1 MTVHS
6 QPRTALHQQPDKE
19 AQSARRWAVLAIAA
33 LLSAHPSN
41 SALAQT
47 TTAPPA
53 SSETTEQ
60 KVQQLTAAVARAQ
73 SQMDSYQKQLQEL
86 QRQLSALQGQ
96 LAAERANPP
105 APSAP
110 PEKPAVSAS
119 SNAQTGVST
128 SASGS
133 PPGSAIEDI
142 RERQAVQESQIATH
156 EQTKVETES
165 KYPLKVSGLLLFNG
179 YVNTRQVDVSADPT
193 YALPGGGSTG
203 LSLRQTVLGL
213 DARGPHLFGATSHA
227 DVRVDFF
234 ASGAQSSYAA
244 GGVLRLRTAHAGLKW
259 QNTEAFVQQDR
270 SFLAPNAPSSLIAV
284 AQPEFAWSGNLWAWN
299 PQIGLSHQVGLT
311 GSKRLKLEAGLIDL
325 ADPQFPGAP
334 PSTSTV
340 SRAERS
346 RWPGSEARIAFASG
360 DADTG
365 PEVGASGY
373 FSPHETGDQKRFDAW
388 AGAIDLRLPISRHF
402 AFTTSAYRGA
412 ALGGLGGG
420 GYVDYVDLFAGTAQI
435 ARALDDV
442 GGWAQLKSKV
452 GERLEFNT
460 GYGVDNPFA
469 REIHASMMIPEYSIY
484 SGLARNRS
492 AVANVIYSP
501 SSYLLF
507 SLEYR
512 RLWTNYATGPTNF
525 SDVIGFGAGYRF

>member
-1 MTVHS
+1 MTAHS
-6 QPRTALHQQPDKE
+6 QPRTALYQQPGKE
-19 AQSARRWAVLAIAA
+19 GQSARRWAVLAIAA
-33 LLSAHPSN
+33 LLSAHPNS

-47 TTAPPA
+47 TTAPA

-60 KVQQLTAAVARAQ
+60 KVQQLTAALARAQ

-96 LAAERANPP
+96 LAAEKANPP
-105 APSAP
+105 APLAHP
-110 PEKPAVSAS
+110 GNPAVSS
-119 SNAQTGVST
+119 SS
-128 SASGS
+128 SPSGS
-133 PPGSAIEDI
+133 DIEDI

-179 YVNTRQVDVSADPT
+179 YVNTRQVDASADPT

-234 ASGAQSSYAA
+234 ANGAQSSYAA
-244 GGVLRLRTAHAGLKW
+244 GGVLRLRTAHAALKW

-270 SFLAPNAPSSLIAV
+270 SFLAPNVPSSLIAV

-311 GSKRLKLEAGLIDL
+311 GSKRLKFEAGLIDT
-325 ADPQFPGAP
+325 ADPQWPGAAP
-334 PSTSTV
+334 NTSTV

-346 RWPGSEARIAFASG
+346 RWPGTEARIAFASG
-360 DADTG
+360 DPDTG

-373 FSPHETGDQKRFDAW
+373 FAPHETGDQKRFDAW

-420 GYVDYVDLFAGTAQI
+420 GYVDYVYFAAGTAEV
-435 ARALDDV
+435 AHALDDV

-501 SSYLLF
+501 NSYLLF

-512 RLWTNYATGPTNF
+512 RLWTNNATGPTNF

>member
-1 MTVHS
+1 MTAHS
-6 QPRTALHQQPDKE
+6 QQRTALHQLPDK
-19 AQSARRWAVLAIAA
+19 AARLAGRWTVLAIAA
-33 LLSAHPSN
+33 LLSAHSN
-41 SALAQT
+41 SALAQ

-60 KVQQLTAAVARAQ
+60 KVQQLTAAVARTQ

-86 QRQLSALQGQ
+86 QRQLSELQEQ
-96 LAAERANPP
+96 LAAEKANPP

-110 PEKPAVSAS
+110 AGKPAVSAS
-119 SNAQTGVST
+119 SNAPTGVST
-128 SASGS
+128 SAST
-133 PPGSAIEDI
+133 SAIEDI

-234 ASGAQSSYAA
+234 ASGGQSSYAA

-259 QNTEAFVQQDR
+259 ENTEAFVQQDR
-270 SFLAPNAPSSLIAV
+270 SFLAPNTPSSLIAV

-299 PQIGLSHQVGLT
+299 PQIGLSHQVGLA
-311 GSKRLKLEAGLIDL
+311 GSKRLKFEAGLIDM
-325 ADPQFPGAP
+325 ADPQFPGVP

-346 RWPGSEARIAFASG
+346 RWPGSEARIAFGSG

-373 FSPHETGDQKRFDAW
+373 FSPHKTGDQKRFDAW

-420 GYVDYVDLFAGTAQI
+420 GYVDYVDLYEGTAQI

-469 REIHASMMIPEYSIY
+469 REIHASTMIPEYSIY

>member
-19 AQSARRWAVLAIAA
+19 GPSARRWAVLAIAA
-33 LLSAHPSN
+33 LLSAHPN
-41 SALAQT
+41 SPALAQT
-47 TTAPPA
+47 TTASPA

-96 LAAERANPP
+96 LAAEKANPP
-105 APSAP
+105 SPPAPAGN
-110 PEKPAVSAS
+110 PAVSS
-119 SNAQTGVST
+119 
-128 SASGS
+128 SASPS
-133 PPGSAIEDI
+133 GSAIEDI

-284 AQPEFAWSGNLWAWN
+284 AHPEFAWSGNLWEWI
-299 PQIGLSHQVGLT
+299 PQIGLSHQVGLA
-311 GSKRLKLEAGLIDL
+311 GSKRLKLEAGLVDL
-325 ADPQFPGAP
+325 ADPQFPGVT

-373 FSPHETGDQKRFDAW
+373 FSPHETGDQQRFDAW

-420 GYVDYVDLFAGTAQI
+420 GYVDYVHLLVGTAQI
-435 ARALDDV
+435 AHALDDV

-469 REIHASMMIPEYSIY
+469 SEIHASTIIPEYSIY

>member
-1 MTVHS
+1 
-6 QPRTALHQQPDKE
+6 
-19 AQSARRWAVLAIAA
+19 
-33 LLSAHPSN
+33 
-41 SALAQT
+41 
-47 TTAPPA
+47 
-53 SSETTEQ
+53 
-60 KVQQLTAAVARAQ
+60 
-73 SQMDSYQKQLQEL
+73 MDSYQKQLQEL
-86 QRQLSALQGQ
+86 QQQLSVLQQQ
-96 LAAERANPP
+96 LATEKANPP
-105 APSAP
+105 TPSTPAG
-110 PEKPAVSAS
+110 KPAVSAS
-119 SNAQTGVST
+119 SNAPTGVST

-133 PPGSAIEDI
+133 PPGSTIEDI
-142 RERQAVQESQIATH
+142 RERQAIQESQIAIH

-179 YVNTRQVDVSADPT
+179 YVNTRQVDVSAAPT

-227 DVRVDFF
+227 NVRVDFF

-270 SFLAPNAPSSLIAV
+270 SFLAPNTPSSLVAV
-284 AQPEFAWSGNLWAWN
+284 AQPDFAWSGNLWAWN

-311 GSKRLKLEAGLIDL
+311 GSKRLKLEAGLIDT
-325 ADPQFPGAP
+325 ADPQWPGAT
-334 PSTSTV
+334 PSTSTVSRTV

-365 PEVGASGY
+365 LEVGASGY
-373 FSPHETGDQKRFDAW
+373 FSPHETGDLSRFNAW
-388 AGAIDLRLPISRHF
+388 AGALDLRLPISRHF

-420 GYVDYVDLFAGTAQI
+420 GYVDYVYLLEGTAEV
-435 ARALDDV
+435 AHALDDV

-469 REIHASMMIPEYSIY
+469 GEIHASTFVPEYATY
-484 SGLARNRS
+484 FGLARNRS

-512 RLWTNYATGPTNF
+512 RLWTNFATGPTNF

>member
-19 AQSARRWAVLAIAA
+19 GQPARRWAVLAIAA
-33 LLSAHPSN
+33 LLSAHPNN

-96 LAAERANPP
+96 LAAEKANPP

-110 PEKPAVSAS
+110 PGKPAVSVS

-128 SASGS
+128 SAS
-133 PPGSAIEDI
+133 GSAIEDI

-193 YALPGGGSTG
+193 YALSGGGSTG

-234 ASGAQSSYAA
+234 ASGGQSGYAA

-299 PQIGLSHQVGLT
+299 PQIGLSHQVGLS
-311 GSKRLKLEAGLIDL
+311 GSKRLKFEAGLIDL
-325 ADPQFPGAP
+325 ADPQFPGVP
-334 PSTSTV
+334 PGTSTV

-373 FSPHETGDQKRFDAW
+373 FSPHKTGDQKSFDAW

-420 GYVDYVDLFAGTAQI
+420 GYVDYVDLFAGTAEI